1 MAAFDE
7 GYIKTNRGKTVDF
20 SKSIIIATT
29 NAGHTNQKQNT
40 LGFNSSDTNEPASV
54 QETVSTLSRYF
65 DTELLNRFKEIITF
79 QSMTKDVYREIVQN
93 IYQTEKTRL
102 MSDQPKLQLPDVISD
117 DEMDEIVRKTYV
129 PEFGAR
135 PAAKVV
141 EDYIENHV

>member
-1 MAAFDE
+1 MLF
-7 GYIKTNRGKTVDF
+7 R
-20 SKSIIIATT
+20 S
-29 NAGHTNQKQNT
+29 
-40 LGFNSSDTNEPASV
+40 